1 MKTIRDIIGDREAF
15 SVQIGLS
22 VKKVVDYLCEKKVG
36 AVAICDGDQI
46 AGVFSERDLMR
57 RVVNK
62 GLDAASTNVS
72 DVMTKDVFHVSIDE
86 SHEVAQA
93 LMLGK
98 NFRHLVILDEEN
110 KLRGFVSMRELLEQD
125 LADSKDLIRKLNDD
139 YYEFQFRLPK
149 K

>member
-15 SVQIGLS
+15 SVQIDLS
-22 VKKVVDYLCEKKVG
+22 VKEVVDYLCEKKVG
-36 AVAICDGDQI
+36 AVAICDGDHI

-62 GLDAASTNVS
+62 GLDAASTKVS